1 MADITEPN
9 NYTSLHWISR
19 SSLTTSQHTDEGPT
33 RIQTSYAAAYASAS
47 THPQS
52 TSTGQ
57 YQIPIR
63 REFTGER
70 GRKHTAPGSNFPSS
84 CSLAQSFVRGISIT
98 PSIITWETW
107 TPFGPNSRAS
117 DWASARRANLP
128 VAKAAKFAEPFTLAV
143 APVKIRVGGYCS
155 PVDFWRSGRVLLAK
169 LNAPILSS
177 IN

>member
-1 MADITEPN
+1 MDLKIVSYHFSTYGRRSNSNPN
-9 NYTSLHWISR
+9 VVR
-19 SSLTTSQHTDEGPT
+19 GCVCKCQ
-33 RIQTSYAAAYASAS
+33 YASAIYIHKS
-47 THPQS
+47 VPNTYKR
-52 TSTGQ
+52 GVW
-57 YQIPIR
+57 
-63 REFTGER
+63 TGER

-128 VAKAAKFAEPFTLAV
+128 VAKAAKFADPFTLAV